1 MVIRRADNSL
11 WVVLVGFI
19 IIGKYHTLAAAEAA
33 AAHYE
38 RWDHRL
44 TPAESNAYYVRNN

>member
-19 IIGKYHTLAAAEAA
+19 IIGKYHTLEQAEAA
-33 AAHYE
+33 IGL
-38 RWDHRL
+38 RD
-44 TPAESNAYYVRNN
+44 